1 MIGTFTDGGGSG
13 LREESFK
20 IYADNTPDN
29 NTDAKPV
36 WDLGVLD
43 PIAEGTN
50 TRAERGLVCVD
61 ALVDLDGSDGSD
73 GDCDK
78 SSSVAS
84 LRAHYAG
91 YASGAPT
98 FGIIHSSDV
107 YRNTDD
113 MDGDTEDDLKTAD
126 AEEFE
131 DGDVNGE
138 FDTIVRIDFDPGEAN
153 DGRYNHIVDIQAVVM
168 DIAGNIGFS
177 DSDPSGPIFIHD
189 LGTASAGPRRRRQ
202 TQRDRRLLAPRL
214 LLGRC

>member
-1 MIGTFTDGGGSG
+1 MNLWLTEKSRFAGIYEGFVRLTDADGDGTNDDLTTRDNWGLTVRDADGSGEGGFAVIGVESGPVTITYKNSNGDTRTISIMIDREPPSIQVDSPLDGTSSTDDSPELIGTFTDGGGSG

-20 IYADNTPDN
+20 IYADNTPD

-91 YASGAPT
+91 YASSGAPT
-98 FGIIHSSDV
+98 FGII
-107 YRNTDD
+107 
-113 MDGDTEDDLKTAD
+113 LQ
-126 AEEFE
+126 F
-131 DGDVNGE
+131 
-138 FDTIVRIDFDPGEAN
+138 
-153 DGRYNHIVDIQAVVM
+153 
-168 DIAGNIGFS
+168 
-177 DSDPSGPIFIHD
+177 
-189 LGTASAGPRRRRQ
+189 
-202 TQRDRRLLAPRL
+202 RRLQEHR
-214 LLGRC
+214 